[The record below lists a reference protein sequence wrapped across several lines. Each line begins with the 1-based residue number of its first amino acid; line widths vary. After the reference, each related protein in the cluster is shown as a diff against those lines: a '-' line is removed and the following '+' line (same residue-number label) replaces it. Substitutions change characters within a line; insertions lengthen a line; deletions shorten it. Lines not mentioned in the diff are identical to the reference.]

1 MMWRENGEAVELE
14 DLVAE
19 GAILLL
25 FYLFDWSRT

>member
-1 MMWRENGEAVELE
+1 MIWREDGEPVELDE
-14 DLVAE
+14 LLAE